1 MTIKLGK
8 VVCYYKGLL
17 RIKSHNPLNT
27 WSDEMRYISTSTRL
41 LAIKRGKM
49 GTYYEDFSPIKPRNL
64 LKTGFFLGF
73 FDVA

>member
-1 MTIKLGK
+1 MTTKLGK

-49 GTYYEDFSPIKPRNL
+49 VTYYEDFSPIKPRNL
-64 LKTGFFLGF
+64 LKTGVFWGF